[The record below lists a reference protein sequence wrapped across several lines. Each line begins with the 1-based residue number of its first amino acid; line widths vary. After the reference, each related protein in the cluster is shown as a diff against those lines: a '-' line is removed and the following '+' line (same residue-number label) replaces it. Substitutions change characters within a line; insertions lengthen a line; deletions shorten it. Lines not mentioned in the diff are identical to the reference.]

1 MSELP
6 LARVVADGSEVL
18 SGSRGLIV
26 LALSSIGPA
35 LVEAGLEALEVGE
48 REGRERGKASA

>member
-35 LVEAGLEALEVGE
+35 LVEAGLEALEVEE
-48 REGRERGKASA
+48 REGRE